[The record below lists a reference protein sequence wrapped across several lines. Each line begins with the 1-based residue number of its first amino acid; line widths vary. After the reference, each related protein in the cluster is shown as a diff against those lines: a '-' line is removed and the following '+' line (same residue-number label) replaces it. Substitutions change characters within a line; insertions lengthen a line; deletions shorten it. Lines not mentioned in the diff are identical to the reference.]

1 MCVEVEGRGGEEKE
15 RDRKIKINR
24 DRERG
29 WGDFKISFLYVNT
42 HASQSPFI
50 RFSHNESA
58 QNLHCYPSKLSVAT
72 VALPLGLDSLKL
84 ETDWGDLFTIC
95 ACMCDD
101 GSDADS

>member
-15 RDRKIKINR
+15 RDRKIKIKIDR

-50 RFSHNESA
+50 RFSHNEYA
-58 QNLHCYPSKLSVAT
+58 QKLH
-72 VALPLGLDSLKL
+72 
-84 ETDWGDLFTIC
+84 
-95 ACMCDD
+95 
-101 GSDADS
+101 